1 MTPTAR
7 AAIWMTGAIGSFSVM
22 AMAGRAVSLQL
33 DTFELMMYRS
43 AVGLCIILAVLT
55 LSGRWHM
62 ISRDNL
68 GLHFIRNLAHFAGQ
82 NLWFFAL
89 TLIPL
94 AQVFALEFTSPLW
107 VVFLAPIVLGERLT
121 LSQVLC
127 VVSGFVGI
135 LIITA
140 PTLSEPTTSTGA
152 LAAAA
157 SAIGFAL
164 TAIFT
169 RKLTRNHS
177 TLSILFWLTS
187 MQLGFGLFSAGID
200 GTITVPQGLNILW
213 LFIIGCAGLL
223 AHTCLTQALS
233 LAPASVV
240 IPIDFT
246 RLPLIALA
254 GAVFYDEPIGVALI
268 VGGLII
274 IAANIFSIRM
284 SESKRAAHTIKRM

>member
-43 AVGLCIILAVLT
+43 AVGLGIMLAVLT
-55 LSGRWHM
+55 VSRRWYM
-62 ISRDNL
+62 VSRQNL
-68 GLHFIRNLAHFAGQ
+68 GLHFTRNLAHFAGQ
-82 NLWFFAL
+82 NLWFYAL

-107 VVFLAPIVLGERLT
+107 VVFLAPILLGERLT
-121 LSQVLC
+121 MPQLLC
-127 VVSGFVGI
+127 VASGFVGI

-140 PTLSEPTTSTGA
+140 SALSEPSASTGTFS
-152 LAAAA
+152 AAA
-157 SAIGFAL
+157 SAICFAL
-164 TAIFT
+164 TAVFT
-169 RKLTRNHS
+169 RKLTRTHS

-187 MQLGFGLFSAGID
+187 MQLGLGLICAGVD
-200 GTITVPQGLNILW
+200 GSIAVPQGWNILW
-213 LFIIGCAGLL
+213 LFVIGCAGLL

-233 LAPASVV
+233 LAPASIV

-254 GAVFYDEPIGVALI
+254 GAVFYDEPISVALI
-268 VGGLII
+268 VGGLVII
-274 IAANIFSIRM
+274 VANIVSIRT
-284 SESKRAAHTIKRM
+284 SEKRRAA